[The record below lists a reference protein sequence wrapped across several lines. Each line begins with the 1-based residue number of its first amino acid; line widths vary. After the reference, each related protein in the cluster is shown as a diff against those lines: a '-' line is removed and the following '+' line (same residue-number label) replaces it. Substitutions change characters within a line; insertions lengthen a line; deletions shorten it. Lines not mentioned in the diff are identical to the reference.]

1 MDTKDILKATQS
13 TQRLIQ
19 DQDYYKYIFKKTE
32 RIVSVVFYI
41 TNSLDNADRYKSHI
55 DDIEH
60 AARHVHDAVLQSLE
74 ARAHTAEDAVRATAH
89 ALITLESKLRIAQVA
104 GLIAPAV
111 LEVFTSEVDTVL
123 RGTNRYTGQEEQ
135 SFAGALDEM
144 PARTSDTPERSPSA
158 RAAAPMRAAS
168 DTNILVPQKQ
178 SRQARI
184 ATVIEARG
192 EASIKDISEV
202 ITDVSEKTIQ
212 RELNVM
218 IDKNIIKRQGERR
231 WSRYSLFSKD

>member
-1 MDTKDILKATQS
+1 MDTRDILKATQS

-41 TNSLDNADRYKSHI
+41 TNTLGEEDRYKSHI
-55 DDIEH
+55 EDIEH

-74 ARAHTAEDAVRATAH
+74 ARAHTAEDVVRGTAH

-111 LEVFTSEVDTVL
+111 LQVFTSEIDAVL
-123 RGTNRYTGQEEQ
+123 RGMNRYMDTSHDGFMLGETAAE
-135 SFAGALDEM
+135 SSASST
-144 PARTSDTPERSPSA
+144 PAPQRPRTQTPLGGEV
-158 RAAAPMRAAS
+158 AA
-168 DTNILVPQKQ
+168 VQKQ

-184 ATVIEARG
+184 QTVLEAKG
-192 EASIKDISEV
+192 EATIKDIAEV

-212 RELNVM
+212 RELNTM
-218 IDKNIIKRQGERR
+218 IDKNIVKRQGERR
-231 WSRYSLFSKD
+231 WSKYSVFA